1 MKRPSAFIRLIALP
15 VLLLAVWAGC
25 SRQAAVNEDALYMAG
40 DIEIYPDSIVI
51 DGRQYTAVNRS
62 EITGDWAAE
71 PRHTAS
77 AASLPALTSSSRM
90 AEALYAKGLSRY
102 HDAPLSPLDIYLSGA
117 ILDPARSME
126 TLLSLIHI

>member
-102 HDAPLSPLDIYLSGA
+102 HDAPLSPLDIYLS
-117 ILDPARSME
+117 
-126 TLLSLIHI
+126 LSLIHI